1 MSHDP
6 TVISVSHGGGGG
18 TAKPAG
24 TNNVRTGETLIRTG
38 RSKDNDPDGDDVK
51 SKIKAG
57 NQLCSECDINEL
69 VQNNFAFPQHFGQVR
84 KSRGKRRFTSYLKY
98 RGGCFMF
105 KKQDPPFV
113 LWKFTRR
120 EFQSSSADKIF

>member
-24 TNNVRTGETLIRTG
+24 TNTVRTGETLIRTG

-69 VQNNFAFPQHFGQVR
+69 VQNNFNEHCDLSSENHQLKKEIKIYKSLCEQQVTFLYSQILESR
-84 KSRGKRRFTSYLKY
+84 LYGLLFTICNKSL
-98 RGGCFMF
+98 
-105 KKQDPPFV
+105 
-113 LWKFTRR
+113 
-120 EFQSSSADKIF
+120 